1 MIPKTKNIAA
11 KHDKIISGLHS
22 CALHSLI
29 KFSIKLISILNYT
42 TKKNSNL
49 LKVFLA
55 YFLLCN

>member
-29 KFSIKLISILNYT
+29 KFSIKLISIFELYD
-42 TKKNSNL
+42 KKKFKPIESFFCIFFA
-49 LKVFLA
+49 V
-55 YFLLCN
+55 